1 MPTLDGN
8 SDDYTIL
15 DPTSQVN
22 YIKKILNRSSEDF
35 FGCDLTDDEWVEF
48 IALKNRILIQISKI
62 VEDELKKS
70 IHKIKTG
77 KEL

>member
-1 MPTLDGN
+1 MPMLDGN
-8 SDDYTIL
+8 SDNYEIL
-15 DPTSQVN
+15 EPELQIN
-22 YIKKILNRSSEDF
+22 YIKNVLNKNSKDF

-48 IALKNRILIQISKI
+48 IALKNRLSLKISKM

-77 KEL
+77 KE